1 MMKKS
6 VAPKKPMVGGAVKK
20 PVKKYAMGGG
30 VTPEAAM
37 MAQMKADKA
46 AVSGKKAPTPYAG
59 EGAKTGAASPD
70 QQLAMQAATSR
81 QNASM
86 MGPAP
91 APAPPPPQRRL
102 SPANQAALDRHMR
115 QQELAAAAR
124 ALDAQ
129 RAGKKAPP
137 GGFAKGG
144 AVKGKKP
151 AVAAIMIAMPM
162 KKGKTK
168 MAMGG
173 CATKKK

>member
-1 MMKKS
+1 MRCFDEASAKMEKVSVPVIYAGLKQRKREMMKKS
-6 VAPKKPMVGGAVKK
+6 ATAKK
-20 PVKKYAMGGG
+20 PVKKFAMGG
-30 VTPEAAM
+30 
-37 MAQMKADKA
+37 
-46 AVSGKKAPTPYAG
+46 
-59 EGAKTGAASPD
+59 
-70 QQLAMQAATSR
+70 
-81 QNASM
+81 M
-86 MGPAP
+86 MGELPTVSAAQKQANAAEVAKQEALQQQYMQQQRQQQA

-102 SPANQAALDRHMR
+102 SPASQAALDRHMR

-151 AVAAIMIAMPM
+151 AAGVAIMIAMPA
-162 KKGKTK
+162 KGKGKTK

>member
-1 MMKKS
+1 MRCFDEASAEMEKVSVPVIYAGLKQRKREMMKKS
-6 VAPKKPMVGGAVKK
+6 ATAKK
-20 PVKKYAMGGG
+20 PVKKFAMGG
-30 VTPEAAM
+30 
-37 MAQMKADKA
+37 
-46 AVSGKKAPTPYAG
+46 
-59 EGAKTGAASPD
+59 
-70 QQLAMQAATSR
+70 
-81 QNASM
+81 M
-86 MGPAP
+86 MGELPTVSAAQKQANAAEVAKQEALQQQYMQQQRQQQA

-102 SPANQAALDRHMR
+102 SPASQAALDRHMR

>member
-1 MMKKS
+1 MRCFDEASAKMEKVSVPVIYAGLKQRKREMMKKS
-6 VAPKKPMVGGAVKK
+6 ATAKK
-20 PVKKYAMGGG
+20 PVKKFAMGG
-30 VTPEAAM
+30 
-37 MAQMKADKA
+37 
-46 AVSGKKAPTPYAG
+46 
-59 EGAKTGAASPD
+59 
-70 QQLAMQAATSR
+70 
-81 QNASM
+81 M
-86 MGPAP
+86 MGELPTVSAAQKQANAAEVAKQEALQQQYMQQQRQQQA

-102 SPANQAALDRHMR
+102 SPASQAALDRHMR

-162 KKGKTK
+162 KGKGKTK